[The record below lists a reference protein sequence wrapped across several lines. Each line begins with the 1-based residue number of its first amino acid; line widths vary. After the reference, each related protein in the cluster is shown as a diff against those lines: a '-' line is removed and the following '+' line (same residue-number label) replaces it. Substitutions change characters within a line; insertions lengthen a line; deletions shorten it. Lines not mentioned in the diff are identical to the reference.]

1 MESQVWGA
9 AGKPPAP
16 AKRQGLG
23 MDFDKLAIFRMAR
36 MRMDWLAQRQK
47 VLAQNIA
54 NADTP
59 GYRAKDVRELNFK
72 RMALDAVDTTPK
84 TAVTNPA
91 HVSGGLPHVG
101 PYREVTERRTFETSI
116 DGNPIVLEEQMEKM
130 SRSRSSY
137 SLALSLI
144 KKNITMLN
152 TALGKGNG

>member
-1 MESQVWGA
+1 ME
-9 AGKPPAP
+9 
-16 AKRQGLG
+16 
-23 MDFDKLAIFRMAR
+23 FDKLAIFRMAR
-36 MRMDWLAQRQK
+36 MKMDWTAQRQK

-59 GYRAKDVRELNFK
+59 GYRAQDLRELDFK

-91 HVSGGLPHVG
+91 HVAGGLPHVG
-101 PYREVTERRTFETSI
+101 PYREVTDRRTFETSI
-116 DGNPIVLEEQMEKM
+116 DGNPIVLEEQMEKL

-152 TALGKGNG
+152 TALGRGG

>member
-1 MESQVWGA
+1 
-9 AGKPPAP
+9 
-16 AKRQGLG
+16 

-72 RMALDAVDTTPK
+72 RMALDAVDTAPK

-91 HVSGGLPHVG
+91 HIAGGLPHVG
-101 PYREVTERRTFETSI
+101 PYREITERRTFETSI

-130 SRSRSSY
+130 SRSRSGY
-137 SLALSLI
+137 TLALSLI
-144 KKNITMLN
+144 RKNINMLN
-152 TALGKGNG
+152 TAIGKGGG